1 MAMLI
6 TASDA
11 DTEGSNLFRL
21 WIGGLESVGRWLDGG
36 GTRGTRSDGAVALAS
51 SVKRDVE
58 ICSLVEEACQ
68 KVPLSFKVRVSRPG
82 RH

>member
-1 MAMLI
+1 MAPI
-6 TASDA
+6 
-11 DTEGSNLFRL
+11 
-21 WIGGLESVGRWLDGG
+21 DGG
-36 GTRGTRSDGAVALAS
+36 GRGTRSDGAVALPS

-58 ICSLVEEACQ
+58 ICSLVEEASQ